1 MYSCVGTGKS
11 NIMIVHGGISTRID
25 LQQINSLER
34 NRYISMIILPNSKYV
49 GECLTKD
56 EQEEYLQVV
65 DLLWSDPDPENC
77 SGCRNNDNRC
87 IGCFFGSDV
96 TEEFLSENNFSMIIR
111 SHQVKE
117 RGYDFDHNGNVL
129 TIFSASNYCDGS
141 NYGAFARW
149 DYMAEGPEMTSFTL
163 QDMNPNEQLSFNK
176 KVTLFEDP
184 VYQTLMKKIVAKKS
198 LLKKEF
204 EKADKNQTEYL
215 SPTVWSDIMKNI
227 LQIDLPW
234 LTLRSKFV
242 REDAQGVLY
251 NTTIEDYALHNTKFQ
266 KTHTGIMEDLYM
278 WKDTLMTLFN
288 LIDSDH
294 SGFISRD
301 EFCDVLKLIF
311 YGENGNNDVSQT
323 YIEEVISAMDFDK
336 DGKIDVNEFL

>member
-34 NRYISMIILPNSKYV
+34 NRY
-49 GECLTKD
+49 
-56 EQEEYLQVV
+56 
-65 DLLWSDPDPENC
+65 LLWSDPDPENC

-163 QDMNPNEQLSFNK
+163 QDINPNEQLSFNK

-336 DGKIDVNEFL
+336 DGKIDVNEFLESFRIVNIKKPENLHDKWKRKSNR